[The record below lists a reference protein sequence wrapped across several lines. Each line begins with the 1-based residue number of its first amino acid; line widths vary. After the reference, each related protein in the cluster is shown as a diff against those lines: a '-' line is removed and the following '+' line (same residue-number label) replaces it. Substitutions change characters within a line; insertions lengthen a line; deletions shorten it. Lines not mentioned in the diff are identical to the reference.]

1 MSFEYIFDNLRRDPE
16 NTFAQMGFITEV
28 EKQNYWQG
36 GKRRVEITCVDKKE
50 QIYKWTVKK
59 ESGNIYYFPY
69 ITGGVPD
76 IPNNTVEGGGI
87 GHVIVSKNVP
97 DGTIVITGGM
107 SGCALQ
113 VNKFDDN
120 NLIFL
125 HDQNAKAIAKL
136 EAREAFIRR
145 LDCGEYFNERDLTDP
160 QKIMCRVEP
169 DHYTGKNN
177 MHYNYC
183 LDRAHEKYPGKG
195 FDMAYF
201 PFFIKVQGIWKLY
214 MSLAGK
220 VGDAKGIVGYVKGE
234 GVCMPNIYCVT
245 SFEIR

>member
-1 MSFEYIFDNLRRDPE
+1 MSFEHVLNEVKWNPE
-16 NTFAQMGFITEV
+16 NAFAQMGFITEV
-28 EKQNYWQG
+28 EQQNYEQG
-36 GKRRVEITCVDKKE
+36 GQRSVEITCVDEKE
-50 QIYKWTVKK
+50 QIYKWIVKNQPG
-59 ESGNIYYFPY
+59 SIYYFPY
-69 ITGGVPD
+69 ITGGVG
-76 IPNNTVEGGGI
+76 IPNNNNGI
-87 GHVIVSKNVP
+87 GHVIVPKNVP

-107 SGCALQ
+107 TGCALQ

-125 HDQNAKAIAKL
+125 HDKNAKAIASPDV
-136 EAREAFIRR
+136 REAFIRQ
-145 LDCGEYFNERDLTDP
+145 LNCGAYFNERDLADP

-169 DHYTGKNN
+169 VHYMGRNEI
-177 MHYNYC
+177 HYEYC
-183 LDRAHEKYPGKG
+183 LDLAHEKYPGKG

-234 GVCMPNIYCVT
+234 GVYMPNIHCVT
-245 SFEIR
+245 SFEAK